1 LLTYA
6 NEFFYKICAL
16 DDGCAVRPESCS
28 VHYTVDS
35 SATMGPLRLLWVL
48 PATVAATFDTLADI
62 ISDEVVAGEDGSSE
76 DDDEELSKKLRAT
89 EPPRRP
95 WCCPVLETKQKLTG
109 EQDFMVSMVP
119 MVCAS
124 AVIAAAHPEVAMLH
138 NPVALLHSDLGHVIL
153 LAGLAYAIGYLSLLK
168 AWESVPSTVIVPC
181 LQLSSPLVE
190 VMEAVLAPH
199 YADHPVLA
207 PLQGVSLSGRTCVA
221 FL

>member
-1 LLTYA
+1 
-6 NEFFYKICAL
+6 
-16 DDGCAVRPESCS
+16 
-28 VHYTVDS
+28 
-35 SATMGPLRLLWVL
+35 MGELRLLWVL
-48 PATVAATFDTLADI
+48 PATVAATFDTLADV
-62 ISDEVVAGEDGSSE
+62 ISDEVVAGEDSSE
-76 DDDEELSKKLRAT
+76 DEDEELAKKLRGT

-119 MVCAS
+119 MLCAS
-124 AVIAAAHPEVAMLH
+124 AAIAAVHPEVAMLH
-138 NPVALLHSDLGHVIL
+138 NPVALLQSDLGHAVL

-190 VMEAVLAPH
+190 IMEALLAQH
-199 YADHPVLA
+199 YAAHPVLA
-207 PLQGVSLSGRTCVA
+207 PLRGVSLSGRTCVA

>member
-1 LLTYA
+1 M
-6 NEFFYKICAL
+6 
-16 DDGCAVRPESCS
+16 
-28 VHYTVDS
+28 
-35 SATMGPLRLLWVL
+35 SATTSQLRLLWIL
-48 PATVAATFDTLADI
+48 PATVAATFDTLADV
-62 ISDEVVAGEDGSSE
+62 ISDEVVAGEGDASE
-76 DDDEELSKKLRAT
+76 DDDEELAKKLRAT
-89 EPPRRP
+89 EPPHRP
-95 WCCPVLETKQKLTG
+95 WCCPVLETNQKLTG

-124 AVIAAAHPEVAMLH
+124 VAIAAAHPEVAMLH
-138 NPVALLHSDLGHVIL
+138 NPVALLQSNLGHVVL

-190 VMEAVLAPH
+190 VIEALLAPH

-207 PLQGVSLSGRTCVA
+207 PLRGVSLSGRTCVA